1 MTGKPYRPGA
11 GRPAALSCA
20 LVFALMFTLALAPL
34 QARAVTPEEMLSD
47 PALESRARDLSK
59 QLRCLVCQNQSIDDS
74 DAELARD
81 LRVEVRKQLAAGAAD
96 DEILAT
102 LRETYGDYVL
112 LNPPVSPATYILWG
126 APVVILIGGAAIML
140 AGRRRD
146 EDPPE
151 ETAGDPASASS
162 ATASSAT
169 ASSATTSPAI
179 DMRIG
184 MALASLV
191 MAASLGVYLVL
202 GRADLPAQPLS
213 ERGAEIAA
221 ALKQKQAVAGTR
233 DSALAAA
240 RAAAAET
247 PNDVGAWLRLAMA
260 AAASGDRETE
270 MTALQQAE
278 TLTNGDPA
286 IRAMRAE
293 AMARAADG
301 QVTVPAREL
310 VAEILAVNPAEP
322 RALFLSGLAA
332 YQDEDYAAAVTI
344 WQRLQAASAPDAPW
358 MSLLAENIA
367 DAARAGG
374 IPLTEQTPPEA
385 APRGPSE
392 ADVAAAAEMTD
403 EDRQAMIE
411 SMVDGLAARLAE
423 DPSDTAGWQRLA
435 RAYEVLERPRDAQAA
450 LIGAADADA
459 GDLRAQLLAL
469 EQMVV
474 GRLEAEVTDAASRLL
489 DRARTLGP
497 DHPETLYLGGHFA
510 RLEGDRE
517 TARRLWEA
525 LLARLP
531 EDAPIIPQ
539 LRAAIDSL

>member
-1 MTGKPYRPGA
+1 MTGNLNRPGA

-20 LVFALMFTLALAPL
+20 LSCALVFTLMFMLALAPL
-34 QARAVTPEEMLSD
+34 QVRAVTPEEMLSD
-47 PALESRARDLSK
+47 PALESRARALSK

-81 LRVEVRKQLAAGAAD
+81 LRVEVRKQLAAGATD

-112 LNPPVSPATYILWG
+112 LNPPVSPATYLLWG

-140 AGRRRD
+140 AGRRRN

-151 ETAGDPASASS
+151 ETDEETGGEP
-162 ATASSAT
+162 ATAS
-169 ASSATTSPAI
+169 PAI
-179 DMRIG
+179 NRRIG
-184 MALASLV
+184 IALASLV
-191 MAASLGVYLVL
+191 MAASLAIYLVL

-221 ALKQKQAVAGTR
+221 ALKQAQAVAGTR

-260 AAASGDRETE
+260 AAASGDHETE

-293 AMARAADG
+293 AMARAANG
-301 QVTVPAREL
+301 QVTVPTREL

-332 YQDEDYAAAVTI
+332 YQDEDYAAAVAV

-358 MSLLAENIA
+358 MPLLAENIA
-367 DAARAGG
+367 DAARTGG
-374 IPLTEQTPPEA
+374 IRLTEQTPPEA
-385 APRGPSE
+385 TPRGPSE

-423 DPSDTAGWQRLA
+423 DPSDAAGWQRLA
-435 RAYEVLERPRDAQAA
+435 RAYEVLQRPRDAQAA
-450 LIGAADADA
+450 LIGAADAAA

-474 GRLEAEVTDAASRLL
+474 GRLEAEFTDAASRLM

-510 RLEGDRE
+510 RLEGDRA

>member
-20 LVFALMFTLALAPL
+20 LACALVFTLMFTLALAPL
-34 QARAVTPEEMLSD
+34 QVRAVTPEEMLSD
-47 PALESRARDLSK
+47 PALESRARALSK

-112 LNPPVSPATYILWG
+112 LNPPVSPATYLLWG

-140 AGRRRD
+140 AGRRRN

-151 ETAGDPASASS
+151 ETDEETGGEP
-162 ATASSAT
+162 ATAS
-169 ASSATTSPAI
+169 PAI
-179 DMRIG
+179 NRRIG
-184 MALASLV
+184 IALASLV
-191 MAASLGVYLVL
+191 MAASLAIYLVL

-221 ALKQKQAVAGTR
+221 ALKQAQAVAGTR

-260 AAASGDRETE
+260 AAASGDHETE

-293 AMARAADG
+293 AMARAANG
-301 QVTVPAREL
+301 QVTVPTREL

-332 YQDEDYAAAVTI
+332 YQDEDYAAAVAV

-358 MSLLAENIA
+358 MPLLAENIA

-385 APRGPSE
+385 TPRGPSE

-423 DPSDTAGWQRLA
+423 DPSDAAGWQRLA
-435 RAYEVLERPRDAQAA
+435 RAYEVLQRPRDAQAA
-450 LIGAADADA
+450 LIGAADAAA

-474 GRLEAEVTDAASRLL
+474 GRLEAEFTDAASRLL

-510 RLEGDRE
+510 RLEGDRA